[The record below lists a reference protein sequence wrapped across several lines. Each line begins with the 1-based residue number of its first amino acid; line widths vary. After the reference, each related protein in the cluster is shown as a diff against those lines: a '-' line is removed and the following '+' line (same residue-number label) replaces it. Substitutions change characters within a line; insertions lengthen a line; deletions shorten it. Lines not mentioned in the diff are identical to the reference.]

1 MNPAKPALAKNP
13 WRLGLWVSL
22 ALVVL
27 AALSLAPYMTSSTEL
42 VRMRNALLLDD
53 RYDAAQDW
61 APPAYPPDFKRE
73 QAAPYPE
80 FVNVVQQLG
89 LPAMAND
96 WDRALAISKHLLGSS
111 PVLSGGAIQSD
122 LTDTHRRI
130 INKGEGYC
138 GDFVD
143 VFIALANAAG
153 MPARPWAFSFDGFG
167 GHGHIWVEIWNR
179 QARTWQL
186 VDIFNN
192 NYFVS
197 ETGKP
202 MSALELRRALK
213 EQPESLRMQP
223 LYAGARRGMP
233 VEATAWSYYRR
244 GLPEWYQWRGTNVFS
259 YDKNWWVHAL
269 GNLSRSLEQLG
280 GIVAGVSPRLVILS
294 DAGNRAAYEALRRL
308 QWQLYAV
315 AVVVPLGLLMA
326 LLCWVKLRRQRL
338 RTGSVS
344 LHA

>member
-1 MNPAKPALAKNP
+1 VSSSKVARAQGP
-13 WRLGLWVSL
+13 WRVGLWLSL

-73 QAAPYPE
+73 QAAPYPA

-138 GDFVD
+138 GDFVRA
-143 VFIALANAAG
+143 FTAIAEAAG
-153 MPARPWAFSFDGFG
+153 TTRPWAFSFDGFG
-167 GHGHIWVEIWNR
+167 GDGHIWLEIWNR
-179 QARTWQL
+179 QAQAWQL
-186 VDIFNN
+186 LDVFDNY
-192 NYFVS
+192 YFVLAS
-197 ETGKP
+197 DRP
-202 MSALELRRALK
+202 LSALELRRALTQ
-213 EQPESLRMQP
+213 QPGALHLRR
-223 LYAGARRGMP
+223 LYAPARPGY
-233 VEATAWSYYRR
+233 VIEAKAWSFFQR
-244 GLPEWYQWRGTNVFS
+244 GQPEWYQWRGTNVFS
-259 YDKNWWVHAL
+259 YDKNWLVHAL
-269 GNLSRSLEQLG
+269 GKLSRSLEQLG

-326 LLCWVKLRRQRL
+326 LLCWIQLRRQRL